1 MPDGYDVDDGVRTGW
16 CPDEHVYIYLGRTYD
31 AYLYSS
37 YDPNLPSWAQDDEQW
52 DYVNYILNHKHP
64 DASMM
69 DIQQAIWYF
78 TDAGHPMPTDPEAK
92 AMVDDALIGYGN
104 PSFIAALAG
113 K

>member
-16 CPDEHVYIYLGRTYD
+16 C
-31 AYLYSS
+31 
-37 YDPNLPSWAQDDEQW
+37 
-52 DYVNYILNHKHP
+52 P